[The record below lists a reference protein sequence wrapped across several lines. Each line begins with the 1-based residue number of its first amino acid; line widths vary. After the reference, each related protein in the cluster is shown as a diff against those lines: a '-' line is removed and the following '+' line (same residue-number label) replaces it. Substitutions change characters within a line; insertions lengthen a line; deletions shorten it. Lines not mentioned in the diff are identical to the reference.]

1 MTALSA
7 EQLAEVVRA
16 VKEGLHEEMNSFKR
30 EMSEDREA
38 ADDRLL
44 KKMKLEKVPT
54 FKKKTHEKQY
64 RFNEEVACKFEAAR
78 ASLLETP
85 AAVERAKT
93 LLEEGTKLVCER
105 QKLIRMADRSEHGW
119 VTVEEYLEDEL
130 ADNSDDEKRMQKA
143 EYRAGRKVKAA
154 AAKYSKKKAGSI
166 MPKRPEQVSGIP
178 KSFYAHPLSGASQ
191 LSLMGAVPVTP
202 QHIVGYPKWSGAIS
216 AAAAASPPLQGPCF
230 NCGKVGHV
238 KKFCPLLQGASTS
251 GK

>member
-105 QKLIRMADRSEHGW
+105 QKLIRMADRSEHGN
-119 VTVEEYLEDEL
+119 T
-130 ADNSDDEKRMQKA
+130 
-143 EYRAGRKVKAA
+143 
-154 AAKYSKKKAGSI
+154 
-166 MPKRPEQVSGIP
+166 
-178 KSFYAHPLSGASQ
+178 
-191 LSLMGAVPVTP
+191 
-202 QHIVGYPKWSGAIS
+202 
-216 AAAAASPPLQGPCF
+216 
-230 NCGKVGHV
+230 
-238 KKFCPLLQGASTS
+238 
-251 GK
+251 